1 MTEKVNST
9 HGIKKN
15 KKLISKISN
24 FNDNFGSRPKNGL
37 WNLRWFDMR
46 LVLNGMIKL
55 LDSIKEEDFDEGETQ
70 KKALIDSLAE
80 KNKHYKKR

>member
-1 MTEKVNST
+1 
-9 HGIKKN
+9 
-15 KKLISKISN
+15 
-24 FNDNFGSRPKNGL
+24 
-37 WNLRWFDMR
+37 MR